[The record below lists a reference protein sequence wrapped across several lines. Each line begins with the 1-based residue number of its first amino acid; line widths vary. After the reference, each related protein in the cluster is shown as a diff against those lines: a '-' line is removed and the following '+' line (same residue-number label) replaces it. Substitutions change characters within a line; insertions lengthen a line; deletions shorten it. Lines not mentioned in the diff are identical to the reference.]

1 MTDDAPPRHDDMT
14 APEAPSG
21 PFRRVAWVASIGAV
35 LAVLALA
42 GWFRLSSL
50 GAIPVHLADESYYG
64 LQSSRMARGESFR
77 MHTTSGNLVDPFLLL
92 PQAALHLAFEPSTWV
107 MRLPVALSGLAA
119 VGMLFLAARRLDRG
133 TATLAAVL
141 LATTPKA
148 IMFSRIGC
156 EFGQT
161 PLVGAVAAWFALR
174 GRGVGLVLTLLAG
187 QLVHPTN
194 VLLVP
199 ILVPVFLVRFRGRF
213 ADDPGGL
220 RRAFRRWSIAAGVAV
235 LGVAVALLRR
245 PFLRQM
251 LRARFEGWSWSDA
264 PIYLDLAALFPFHG
278 TLLGLDADRHGRL
291 VWAVALA
298 VLLPGVIRLAIGRR
312 WDRLAIV
319 AGATLGLASL
329 YVLGGATVLGPTDR
343 YGTVLLVPGALAS
356 GCLIMALLP
365 GRRSAPAPAP
375 AVDRPRPP
383 VAPNLLAAA
392 IGGGLLV
399 VSYANVVSP
408 VANAPESIW
417 TFRDEARDPYRRA
430 IEVIEA
436 DMAGSDSGA
445 PAGRPRLI
453 IAQDYFVS
461 TPLSYLAGGRGDLV
475 VAELITIPELG
486 ELVVGRDP
494 LAAERPRLADRL
506 AEGDYAVSGHSI
518 FPQLM
523 AFIGEVARDGFPAD
537 RVRHWPVSGPLN
549 LAVYRVAPPA
559 RAVARDGP
567 DARRR

>member
-1 MTDDAPPRHDDMT
+1 MTDEASPRLDDET
-14 APEAPSG
+14 TSEAPSG
-21 PFRRVAWVASIGAV
+21 PFGRAARGASIVGV

-64 LQSSRMARGESFR
+64 LQASRLARGESFR

-119 VGMLFLAARRLDRG
+119 VGMLFVAARRLDRG
-133 TATLAAVL
+133 TAVLAAVL
-141 LATTPKA
+141 LATMPKA

-199 ILVPVFLVRFRGRF
+199 IFLPVFLVRFRGRF
-213 ADDPGGL
+213 AEDPEGWH
-220 RRAFRRWSIAAGVAV
+220 RALRRWSIAAGVA
-235 LGVAVALLRR
+235 LIGVVFALLRR
-245 PFLRQM
+245 PSLRQM
-251 LRARFEGWSWSDA
+251 LLARFEGWSWSDA
-264 PIYLDLAALFPFHG
+264 PVYLDLAALFPFHG
-278 TLLGLDADRHGRL
+278 TVLGLDADRHGDL
-291 VWAVALA
+291 VWAAALA
-298 VLLPGVIRLAIGRR
+298 VMVPGAIRLAIGRN

-319 AGATLGLASL
+319 SGALLGLASL

-343 YGTVLLVPGALAS
+343 YGTVLLVPAALSAS
-356 GCLIMALLP
+356 CLIRALLP
-365 GRRSAPAPAP
+365 GWRPSPAD
-375 AVDRPRPP
+375 DRPRQAVSPG
-383 VAPNLLAAA
+383 LLAATL
-392 IGGGLLV
+392 GLGLLY
-399 VSYANVVSP
+399 VSYTNVVSP
-408 VANAPESIW
+408 IANAPESIW
-417 TFRDEARDPYRRA
+417 TFRDEARDPYRQA
-430 IEVIEA
+430 IEVIEG
-436 DMAGSDSGA
+436 DMARSGT

-461 TPLSYLAGGRGDLV
+461 TPLTYLAGGRDDLV

-486 ELVVGRDP
+486 ELVAGRDP
-494 LAAERPRLADRL
+494 LAAERPRLAGRL

-523 AFIGEVARDGFPAD
+523 AFIGEVARDGFPAN
-537 RVRHWPVSGPLN
+537 RIRHWPVSGPLN
-549 LAVYRVAPPA
+549 LSVYRVAPPSSTP
-559 RAVARDGP
+559 AVAQDRLRDGS